1 MVIKINYKSSD
12 PIYKQIIVEIKKLI
26 EVGELREGD
35 SLPAIRKF
43 ASQLDTSVNTVARAY
58 QELERL
64 GLIETG
70 GRKGTFVK
78 GNQTSGSEGV
88 KGFKVLIREMFKSG
102 KTREQ
107 IRGTFESALN
117 EIFD

>member
-1 MVIKINYKSSD
+1 MVIKVNYKSSD
-12 PIYKQIIVEIKKLI
+12 PIYKQIILEIKKLI
-26 EVGELREGD
+26 EIGELKDGD
-35 SLPAIRKF
+35 PLPAIRKF

-70 GRKGTFVK
+70 GRKGTFIK
-78 GNQTSGSEGV
+78 GKISSEKDDI
-88 KGFKVLIREMFKSG
+88 KGFKLLIRELFKSG
-102 KTREQ
+102 KSKEQ
-107 IRGTFESALN
+107 IRGVFESALN